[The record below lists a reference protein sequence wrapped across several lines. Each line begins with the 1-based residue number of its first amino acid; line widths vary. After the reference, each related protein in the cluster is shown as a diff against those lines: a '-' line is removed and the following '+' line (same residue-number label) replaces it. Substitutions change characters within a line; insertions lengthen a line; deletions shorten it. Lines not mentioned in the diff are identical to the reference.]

1 MREFVTV
8 PAGDRI
14 AGRKLLGSGGQG
26 EVWLGQAGGRDVAV
40 KVYHQHTATTAQ
52 RACIERVIDKGPPA
66 SCFLWPLTLVE
77 DRAAGTYGYVM
88 ELRAQRFRS
97 LEDFMARR
105 IVPTFRA
112 LMTAAWQLADGFL
125 RLHSL
130 GSATAT
136 SRLPTCSSTPSTET
150 SASVTTT
157 TSTSPAPPRAVCS
170 ARRASWRPRSCGG
183 RRCRAAET
191 DRYSL
196 AVLLFYL
203 LMGGHPLDGER
214 ERPKIRCLDVPAL
227 EKLYGFEP
235 LYVFDPR
242 RRSRTGRVKGVHDN
256 PLAFEHLYPTS
267 RSASTSSDPS
277 PRVCTTPTKRVRE
290 SEWRKVF
297 SRARDSILYC
307 GACGAE
313 NFYDAE
319 RLRSTG
325 AQGCWSCAATLVIP
339 PRIRIGADVV
349 LLNRD
354 TRLYNHHLGSP
365 SGTEVVVAEVVPN
378 PRDPSLFGLKNL
390 TSETWTVTKPDATV
404 MDVPPG
410 RAAPIISG
418 NVVNFGPV
426 TGEVRV

>member
-1 MREFVTV
+1 
-8 PAGDRI
+8 
-14 AGRKLLGSGGQG
+14 
-26 EVWLGQAGGRDVAV
+26 
-40 KVYHQHTATTAQ
+40 
-52 RACIERVIDKGPPA
+52 
-66 SCFLWPLTLVE
+66 
-77 DRAAGTYGYVM
+77 
-88 ELRAQRFRS
+88 
-97 LEDFMARR
+97 
-105 IVPTFRA
+105 
-112 LMTAAWQLADGFL
+112 
-125 RLHSL
+125 
-130 GSATAT
+130 
-136 SRLPTCSSTPSTET
+136 
-150 SASVTTT
+150 
-157 TSTSPAPPRAVCS
+157 
-170 ARRASWRPRSCGG
+170 
-183 RRCRAAET
+183 
-191 DRYSL
+191 
-196 AVLLFYL
+196 
-203 LMGGHPLDGER
+203 
-214 ERPKIRCLDVPAL
+214 VPAL

-235 LYVFDPR
+235 LYVFDPSQTSRTR
-242 RRSRTGRVKGVHDN
+242 RCPASTTTRSRS
-256 PLAFEHLYPTS
+256 EHLYPTS
-267 RSASTSSDPS
+267 IREHFERSFTEGLHYPN
-277 PRVCTTPTKRVRE
+277 KRVRE

>member
-130 GSATAT
+130 GLCYRDISFANVFFDPVDGDV
-136 SRLPTCSSTPSTET
+136 RICDNDNVD
-150 SASVTTT
+150 VTGT
-157 TSTSPAPPRAVCS
+157 TSGGILGTPRFMAPEVV
-170 ARRASWRPRSCGG
+170 RREALPS
-183 RRCRAAET
+183 AET
-191 DRYSL
+191 DRFSL
-196 AVLLFYL
+196 AVLLFHM

-214 ERPKIRCLDVPAL
+214 EARIRCLDIPAL

-235 LYVFDPR
+235 LYIFDPR
-242 RRSRTGRVKGVHDN
+242 DASNRPRKGVHDN
-256 PLAFEHLYPTS
+256 PLAFHPLYPLAVREHFE
-267 RSASTSSDPS
+267 RSFTEGLHY
-277 PRVCTTPTKRVRE
+277 PTKRVRE
-290 SEWRKVF
+290 SEWRKLF
-297 SRARDSILYC
+297 ARVVDGIVPC
-307 GACGAE
+307 ACGAE
-313 NFYDAE
+313 NFYDPDTYT
-319 RLRSTG
+319 SQG
-325 AQGCWSCAATLVIP
+325 ADACWACKRALSLP
-339 PRIRIGADVV
+339 PRMRVDDHVIV
-349 LLNRD
+349 LSRD
-354 TRLYNHHLGSP
+354 AKLRGHHLGSSDDAAP
-365 SGTEVVVAEVVPN
+365 VADISQHPTN
-378 PRDPSLFGLKNL
+378 PGQLGLRNL
-390 TSETWTVTKPDATV
+390 TATAWTLTRPDGTV
-404 MDVPPG
+404 VDVPPG
-410 RAAPIISG
+410 RSAAIASG
-418 NVVNFGPV
+418 NKINFGTV
-426 TGEVRV
+426 TGEIRE

>member
-1 MREFVTV
+1 MRNFTRSTDGAVTQ
-8 PAGDRI
+8 
-14 AGRKLLGSGGQG
+14 GRKLLGAGGQG
-26 EVWLGQAGGRDVAV
+26 EVWQATLDGKDVAV
-40 KVYHQHTATTAQ
+40 KVYHRHTATGSQ
-52 RACIERVIDKGPPA
+52 RAVIERLVKAGPPA
-66 SCFLWPLTLVE
+66 PYFLWPLACVE
-77 DRAAGTYGYVM
+77 DPSMGSFGYAM
-88 ELRAQRFRS
+88 ALREPRFRAS
-97 LEDFMARR
+97 EDFMARR
-105 IVPTFRA
+105 IEPSFRA
-112 LMTAAWQLADGFL
+112 LMTAAWQLSDGFL
-125 RLHSL
+125 RLHSAGHCYRDISFGNVFL
-130 GSATAT
+130 DPNTGDIRICDNDNVDIVGSATGGV
-136 SRLPTCSSTPSTET
+136 LGTPRFM
-150 SASVTTT
+150 
-157 TSTSPAPPRAVCS
+157 APEVV
-170 ARRASWRPRSCGG
+170 RRE
-183 RRCRAAET
+183 AAPSDQT

-203 LMGGHPLDGER
+203 LMGGHPLDGAR
-214 ERPKIRCLDVPAL
+214 EAKIRCLDVPAL

-235 LYVFDPR
+235 LYVFDPADLSNR
-242 RRSRTGRVKGVHDN
+242 PVPGVHPN

-267 RSASTSSDPS
+267 IRAHFERSFTEGLHYPN
-277 PRVCTTPTKRVRE
+277 KRVRE